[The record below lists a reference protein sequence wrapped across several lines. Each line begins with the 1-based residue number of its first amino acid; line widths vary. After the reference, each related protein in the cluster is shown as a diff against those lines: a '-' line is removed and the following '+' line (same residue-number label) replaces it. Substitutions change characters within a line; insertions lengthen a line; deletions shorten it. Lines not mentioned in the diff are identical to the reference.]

1 MDIEG
6 KKENPEDKY
15 LVLQKINK
23 NYKLLARINKKELGL
38 LLESGVKVGVITD
51 ITHLKIFIRDIVNN
65 YATNCITQV
74 KRKKVLRKIQTTQT
88 DSRCNLCSQI
98 RKLVK
103 MAILLKLIYRVNA
116 ISVKIPPAFLKN
128 GPDSHMEMQGSCLF

>member
-6 KKENPEDKY
+6 KRENPEDKY

-38 LLESGVKVGVITD
+38 LLESGVKVGIITD
-51 ITHLKIFIRDIVNN
+51 ITHLKIRDIVNN

-74 KRKKVLRKIQTTQT
+74 KRKKSLGRYKLPKLTQDAVCVHRSESLLRWQY
-88 DSRCNLCSQI
+88 SLN
-98 RKLVK
+98 
-103 MAILLKLIYRVNA
+103 
-116 ISVKIPPAFLKN
+116 
-128 GPDSHMEMQGSCLF
+128 